1 MSSAKP
7 RDSFIEVMPATSN
20 RMATERKIQGIQ
32 LKATGILEE
41 DLVGGDGV
49 TAGKGGK
56 LLHIADVEIAHA
68 PNLDQAVAHKS
79 LKSGE
84 RLLEPVAPAP
94 MQEVEVETV
103 GVEPC

>member
-1 MSSAKP
+1 
-7 RDSFIEVMPATSN
+7 MPATSN